1 RTLYDD
7 GVMMR
12 HTPMLAPLAP
22 GAVAHLNPNDAK
34 TVGALAGFRLR
45 VVTKQGEGELV
56 AVIDEGTPAGVVY
69 VPFNQPDGV
78 SLGTDAVVRV
88 TTVGR

>member
-1 RTLYDD
+1 
-7 GVMMR
+7 
-12 HTPMLAPLAP
+12 
-22 GAVAHLNPNDAK
+22 
-34 TVGALAGFRLR
+34 LR

-69 VPFNQPDGV
+69 VPFNQPNGV
-78 SLGTDAVVRV
+78 SLGTDVVVRV